1 MLPPPLGL
9 RLKVTQVHGELQ
21 VRWNTVTG
29 AKSYLLEFAEIPT
42 SGGGDLPWVQARL
55 GGNLPW
61 VQARL
66 GGKLSYLA
74 QGLIPGRRSAFRV
87 AAVGGSTG
95 SSAWSPVVERMAA

>member
-55 GGNLPW
+55 GG
-61 VQARL
+61 
-66 GGKLSYLA
+66 KLSYLA
-74 QGLIPGRRSAFRV
+74 QGLIPGRRYAFRV